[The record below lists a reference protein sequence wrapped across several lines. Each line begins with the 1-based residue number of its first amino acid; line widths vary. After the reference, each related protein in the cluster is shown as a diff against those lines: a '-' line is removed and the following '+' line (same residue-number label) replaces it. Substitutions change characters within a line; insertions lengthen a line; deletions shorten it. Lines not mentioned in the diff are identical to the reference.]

1 MESWTSLHYSF
12 CVLCLIEI
20 FRISISATLLSRALP
35 AIVIIANITELRQSG
50 HIHRISLQQKLKPQ
64 VKLQCP
70 VMAISG
76 SVSCS
81 LPKVHLLSLFL
92 LACWDHCV
100 GVSVWGLK
108 LIGCKR
114 KGVCGG
120 LARRG
125 GGHTVWINKCI
136 RIYGAL
142 AGTAAVS
149 PSLHRPVL
157 TD

>member
-12 CVLCLIEI
+12 CVLCSIEI
-20 FRISISATLLSRALP
+20 FHISISATLPSRALP

-50 HIHRISLQQKLKPQ
+50 HIHCISLQQKLKPQ

-70 VMAISG
+70 VMAISV

-81 LPKVHLLSLFL
+81 FPKVHLLSLFL

-108 LIGCKR
+108 LISCKG
-114 KGVCGG
+114 KGGG
-120 LARRG
+120 KGRLGG
-125 GGHTVWINKCI
+125 GGHTAWINKCMK
-136 RIYGAL
+136 IYGAL
-142 AGTAAVS
+142 ACPAAMS
-149 PSLHRPVL
+149 PSLHGDVL
-157 TD
+157 ID

>member
-20 FRISISATLLSRALP
+20 FHISISATLLSRA
-35 AIVIIANITELRQSG
+35 VIIANITELRQSG

-70 VMAISG
+70 VMAISV

-81 LPKVHLLSLFL
+81 FPKVHLLSLFL

-100 GVSVWGLK
+100 GVSVWGFK
-108 LIGCKR
+108 LISCKR

-120 LARRG
+120 RARKG
-125 GGHTVWINKCI
+125 EGHTVWINKCI

-142 AGTAAVS
+142 AGPVAVA
-149 PSLHRPVL
+149 PSLPGPVL
-157 TD
+157 RD